1 MPDISELFT
10 IETEQFSV
18 QKLLETE
25 IGGFS
30 LGNLLA
36 AAVILL
42 ISLVVIKLLTKA
54 VRRALERSKLE
65 RAIRSFILSCVRVLL
80 WVLVALI
87 IADKL
92 SIPSASLVA
101 VLSVAGLAF
110 SLSLQNTLSNVFAG
124 FTLLM
129 TRPFS
134 SGDFVELGAT
144 TGTVISSGLFYV
156 TLVTADRKEIHI
168 PNSDVAAS
176 RITNYSTE
184 PTRRVDL
191 AFGLE
196 YSCDAES
203 VRRALLNAAAADA
216 RVLTEPAPSVVVSA
230 YKASSVEY
238 SLRAWAATQDYWDVY
253 FALNE
258 NCRTALE
265 KAGLSMAF
273 DRLDVRILDNK

>member
-1 MPDISELFT
+1 MPDISELLT

-203 VRRALLNAAAADA
+203 VRRALLDA

>member
-1 MPDISELFT
+1 MPDLTELLT
-10 IETEQFSV
+10 AEAEQFSV
-18 QKLLETE
+18 QKLLATDV
-25 IGGFS
+25 GGFS

-36 AAVILL
+36 AAIIFLVAL
-42 ISLVVIKLLTKA
+42 IAIKLLTKA
-54 VRRALERSKLE
+54 VRRALARSKLE

-168 PNSDVAAS
+168 PNSDVASS

-196 YSCDAES
+196 YDCEAGA
-203 VRRALLNAAAADA
+203 VRRALLDAAAAEP
-216 RVLTEPAPSVVVSA
+216 RVLSDPAPSVVVSA
-230 YKASSVEY
+230 YNASSVEY

-258 NCRTALE
+258 SCRAALE
-265 KAGLSMAF
+265 KDGLSMAF
-273 DRLDVRILDNK
+273 DRLDVRIIDNK

>member
-1 MPDISELFT
+1 MPDISELLT

-30 LGNLLA
+30 LGTLLA

-184 PTRRVDL
+184 PTL
-191 AFGLE
+191 
-196 YSCDAES
+196 
-203 VRRALLNAAAADA
+203 
-216 RVLTEPAPSVVVSA
+216 
-230 YKASSVEY
+230 
-238 SLRAWAATQDYWDVY
+238 SL
-253 FALNE
+253 
-258 NCRTALE
+258 
-265 KAGLSMAF
+265 
-273 DRLDVRILDNK
+273 IHI

>member
-1 MPDISELFT
+1 MKGIEEL
-10 IETEQFSV
+10 
-18 QKLLETE
+18 LATE

-36 AAVILL
+36 ALL
-42 ISLVVIKLLTKA
+42 IFVISLVCIKLLTKA
-54 VRRALERSKLE
+54 VNRALEKSRLE

-101 VLSVAGLAF
+101 VLSVAGLAL

-134 SGDFVELGAT
+134 SGDFVEIGAT
-144 TGTVISSGLFYV
+144 TGTVTASGLFYV

-176 RITNYSTE
+176 RVTNYSTE
-184 PTRRVDL
+184 PNRRVDL

-196 YSCDAES
+196 YDCPAQA
-203 VRRALLNAAAADA
+203 VREALLEAAAADP
-216 RVLTEPAPSVVVSA
+216 RVLADPAPSVVVSA
-230 YKASSVEY
+230 YNASSVEY
-238 SLRAWAATQDYWDVY
+238 SLRVWATNADYWDVY

-258 NCRTALE
+258 SCRAALE
-265 KAGLSMAF
+265 KNGLSMAF
-273 DRLDVRILDNK
+273 DRLDVRIIENK

>member
-1 MPDISELFT
+1 MPDISELLT

-168 PNSDVAAS
+168 PNSDVASS

-196 YSCDAES
+196 YDCEAGA
-203 VRRALLNAAAADA
+203 VRRALLDAAAAEP
-216 RVLTEPAPSVVVSA
+216 RVLSDPAPSVVVSA
-230 YKASSVEY
+230 YNASSVEY

-258 NCRTALE
+258 SCRAALE
-265 KAGLSMAF
+265 KDGLSMAF
-273 DRLDVRILDNK
+273 DRLDVRIIDNK

>member
-1 MPDISELFT
+1 MPDISELLT

-203 VRRALLNAAAADA
+203 DA

-273 DRLDVRILDNK
+273 DRLDVRIIEDK

>member
-1 MPDISELFT
+1 MPDISELLT

-134 SGDFVELGAT
+134 SG
-144 TGTVISSGLFYV
+144 LFYV

-203 VRRALLNAAAADA
+203 VRRALLDAAAADA